1 MEKPYQFAPISACVV
16 KLLAGNIEIYKNLK
30 TLQASVFRILQYF
43 VTKLNNLNSFKM
55 PFLAVLLFRSF
66 FPRAR
71 FTSLYEKW
79 SFDRNAKY
87 YDSKSTGEKYN
98 SCHAGNS
105 T

>member
-1 MEKPYQFAPISACVV
+1 MV

-30 TLQASVFRILQYF
+30 TLQAHVFRILQYF

-79 SFDRNAKY
+79 SAKY